1 MTTPSFSSRLEHPN
15 LLVIETH
22 GALDAVGMEVALDML
37 VREMEEMHHGAILM
51 RAEGVEWPTLGAIG
65 VELRHWVQL
74 MAMVEKVDK
83 VALLTDQSW
92 VKTLA
97 GIESALIPNLVIKSF
112 PPDGEDAARAWLA
125 EPLSADA
132 TAS

>member
-1 MTTPSFSSRLEHPN
+1 MTTPNFSSRLETPN

-22 GALDAVGMEVALDML
+22 GALDAVGMEVALSML
-37 VREMEEMHHGAILM
+37 VAEMEGMHHGGVLI
-51 RAEGVEWPTLGAIG
+51 RAEGVEWPSLGAIG

-83 VALLTDQSW
+83 VALLTDRSW

-112 PPDGEDAARAWLA
+112 PPDAEAEARDWLA
-125 EPLSADA
+125 APLSVDA